1 MPPLPTSEVWT
12 PWHNGQSSLWSGL
25 CLLPLYSSFALH
37 LMVLQYQSP
46 CGPWDASCCQHS
58 LLFPLAFLLPG
69 MPFHPCLLGEL
80 LFILQM
86 VGLVDSFKDSS
97 QTGELISFSMQCTFA
112 MSLIQKC
119 NNLFTCHHS
128 LPDHKLLETGLS
140 LYLPLE
146 PQCLAQR
153 LRHGW
158 YSAKLSSH
166 RR

>member
-1 MPPLPTSEVWT
+1 MPPLPASEVWLLDT
-12 PWHNGQSSLWSGL
+12 TDKVL
-25 CLLPLYSSFALH
+25 CDLASACFSHIPLLPCTWWSCNIRVLVVPEMHHVVNTPCSSH
-37 LMVLQYQSP
+37 LL
-46 CGPWDASCCQHS
+46 
-58 LLFPLAFLLPG
+58 FLLPG

-80 LFILQM
+80 PFILQM

-119 NNLFTCHHS
+119 NNLFTCHDS